1 MGDSLSAF
9 LEKVGIPKGGGPRTR
24 LREQM
29 DRLFTAHFQLR
40 YDDAR
45 GKSFISSQIADSG
58 EFWWSER
65 KPDERT
71 LWQSKI
77 VLSHEFFNEI
87 IRHPVPLDMNTLKA
101 LTRSPLGRA
110 VAPSPQGR
118 GRAGHLHTV
127 ARVAVAGRRAST
139 GRCEIRIRM
148 GPALSATGGC
158 ADCGRLPHSGALA
171 APCP

>member
-1 MGDSLSAF
+1 
-9 LEKVGIPKGGGPRTR
+9 
-24 LREQM
+24 M

-101 LTRSPLGRA
+101 LTRSPLGLNLYVWLNYRVFGLEQSLLVTLA
-110 VAPSPQGR
+110 RIRSPG
-118 GRAGHLHTV
+118 GVT
-127 ARVAVAGRRAST
+127 GRRGGG
-139 GRCEIRIRM
+139 GRDSR
-148 GPALSATGGC
+148 
-158 ADCGRLPHSGALA
+158 
-171 APCP
+171 

>member
-1 MGDSLSAF
+1 MKNKYAKRARISEA
-9 LEKVGIPKGGGPRTR
+9 KI
-24 LREQM
+24 REQM

-101 LTRSPLGRA
+101 LTRSPLGLDLYVWLNYR
-110 VAPSPQGR
+110 VFGLEQPLLLTWPQLYRQFG
-118 GRAGHLHTV
+118 ANP
-127 ARVAVAGRRAST
+127 
-139 GRCEIRIRM
+139 RCVYVSHKLLPGG
-148 GPALSATGGC
+148 GPWT
-158 ADCGRLPHSGALA
+158 P
-171 APCP
+171 

>member
-1 MGDSLSAF
+1 MLSQWSGDPRVAGSRSHGSASRWTGF
-9 LEKVGIPKGGGPRTR
+9 SQRISNCAT
-24 LREQM
+24 
-29 DRLFTAHFQLR
+29 
-40 YDDAR
+40 DDAR

-101 LTRSPLGRA
+101 LTRSPLGLDLYVWLNYR
-110 VAPSPQGR
+110 VFGLEHPLLLTWPGF
-118 GRAGHLHTV
+118 GHPV
-127 ARVAVAGRRAST
+127 G
-139 GRCEIRIRM
+139 
-148 GPALSATGGC
+148 
-158 ADCGRLPHSGALA
+158 
-171 APCP
+171 

>member
-101 LTRSPLGRA
+101 LTRSPLGLDLYVWLNYRVFGLEQPLLLTLA
-110 VAPSPQGR
+110 RIRSPG
-118 GRAGHLHTV
+118 GVT
-127 ARVAVAGRRAST
+127 GRRGGG
-139 GRCEIRIRM
+139 GRDSR
-148 GPALSATGGC
+148 
-158 ADCGRLPHSGALA
+158 
-171 APCP
+171 